1 MSILS
6 GDVVVLIE
14 SDAYDKV
21 PSNTSDADTLLLS
34 CAISL
39 KRIADRLDGE
49 GIKAVLNTLAQHP
62 VNAYGEGF
70 ADAIQNGIERGKRGI
85 NSHDR

>member
-1 MSILS
+1 MQTRT
-6 GDVVVLIE
+6 DLIE
-14 SDAYDKV
+14 PEAAACVGMDPTFIMAY
-21 PSNTSDADTLLLS
+21 S
-34 CAISL
+34 CAVSL

-70 ADAIQNGIERGKRGI
+70 ADAIQNGIERDKRGI